1 MIRESNFVL
10 HELHLLNQM
19 EETFYVSV
27 FFKVTE
33 SVIVIHDSSSYW
45 FVVEPPILNLVR
57 TARLGL
63 ALKDRH
69 EFLTFCSIP
78 KLDHQHRI
86 HLINP
91 T

>member
-45 FVVEPPILNLVR
+45 FVVCGGTSHLESS
-57 TARLGL
+57 TYGSARPGS
-63 ALKDRH
+63 KGP
-69 EFLTFCSIP
+69 S
-78 KLDHQHRI
+78 
-86 HLINP
+86 
-91 T
+91 